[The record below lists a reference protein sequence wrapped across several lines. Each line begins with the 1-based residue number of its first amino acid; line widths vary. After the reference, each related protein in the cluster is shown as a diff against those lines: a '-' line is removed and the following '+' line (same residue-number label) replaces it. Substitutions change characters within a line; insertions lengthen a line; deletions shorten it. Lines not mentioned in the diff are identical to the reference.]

1 MRISFRLRM
10 ILYNLIIFVVC
21 MLLAGVFIINAMER
35 YSVNSALATLGKYA
49 DETSASTKQF
59 LLQNQSSAA
68 ALDTLFEENAL
79 YLAERYQIT
88 TGSRVQIFN
97 SKGLLIAD
105 SGSVVDMGTL
115 GSDASQYYA
124 DAFSALN
131 SKQDAYIY
139 SEVAGNNFVMYSM
152 PIVIDDKVVG
162 IIRNLYP
169 MSMMD
174 QMIAYVTQ
182 IFAVATLIAILII
195 VMILLVTYNNLIA
208 PITDITKMSADMS
221 EGDLS
226 KRFVIFKSKDEIN
239 LLKSNF
245 NKMAD
250 EITKRIDDYKEKQAE
265 LTLMLSN
272 IESGVLAIDENNRVI
287 TLNDSAQTLLGY
299 GGVEK
304 QNIKLSML
312 GEVEELVMLLRATEE
327 TVYKEI
333 EYADKNL
340 YVVAKYAGEAVES
353 VDVIV
358 IIRDITKDKKIVKEQ
373 NKFLSSIS
381 HELRTPLTT
390 IIGYADMLN
399 RRGTQNVEI
408 TNKALETIGK
418 EAQRLLRLVDD
429 VLVIN
434 KYEKLDFD
442 MVFSDMDVD
451 DVLRELIEAMRIKSL
466 KYGINIIYTA
476 TDIPPILGDYDR
488 IKQVFINVLDNA
500 IKYSY
505 EGSRIN
511 VAASVVNQYVRIDI
525 RDYGMGVPENMIGNV
540 FEAFYRVDEERSRE
554 KGGVGLGLSI
564 VKQIV
569 EKHGGEVILSSKD
582 NEGTLVSILLPT
594 KHSVLEKEEI

>member
-451 DVLRELIEAMRIKSL
+451 DVLSEVIEAMRIKSL